1 MPQIQ
6 LFDVF
11 PYLHTAKH
19 VVGFGNKSKSYFPV
33 GGMDFFLR
41 KLTAELGMTR
51 DMALAFDARGSAQSK
66 TKIKSYKGN
75 RTRHADVVAQAE
87 YLYDKLSRCGVACYK
102 GEGEA
107 DDYIFNICNE
117 YVGEASEYTPIIINS
132 TDYDLCHNLDDRGA
146 VKFYSVNS
154 LANNVSVANYESV
167 LRCGRT
173 DERVIFNTISAA
185 KVFCGDSSDSIK
197 PFTAE
202 DGTKG
207 IVLYKDFIDSVIS
220 QVLNKPGY
228 VKRDPRLLQAYI
240 DARITSQ
247 SDKRELKARMDT
259 IYPKII
265 TRADGFPLS
274 NNKNVN
280 LQGIMDLCC
289 VIGCSDGIRN
299 LGKLGVRPRP
309 DGELQA
315 MKDELYELGKNFN
328 NGVYQAD
335 NNLNVKSLN
344 IFSEAI
350 NVGDF

>member
-51 DMALAFDARGSAQSK
+51 NMALTFDSRGSAQSK
-66 TKIKSYKGN
+66 TKIKGYKSN
-75 RTRHADVVAQAE
+75 RTRQADIVAQAE

-107 DDYIFNICNE
+107 DDYIFNICNQ
-117 YVGEASEYTPIIINS
+117 YVADASEYAPIIINS
-132 TDYDLCHNLDDRGA
+132 TDYDLCHNIDEKGA
-146 VKFYSVNS
+146 VRFYSVNS
-154 LANNVSVANYESV
+154 LANNVSIVNYESV
-167 LRCGRT
+167 LRCGKT
-173 DERVIFNTISAA
+173 DERVIFNTVSAS
-185 KVFCGDSSDSIK
+185 KVFCGDSSDNIK
-197 PFTAE
+197 TFTAE

-207 IVLYKDFIDSVIS
+207 ITLYREFIRDVIS
-220 QVLNKPGY
+220 QFLSKPGY
-228 VKRDPRLLQAYI
+228 VKRDPRLLQAFI
-240 DARITSQ
+240 ETRITSE
-247 SDKRELKARMDT
+247 SDKRKLKARIDT
-259 IYPKII
+259 IYPKVIK
-265 TRADGFPLS
+265 RPNGFELS
-274 NNKNVN
+274 NNKNVD

-289 VIGCSDGIRN
+289 VVGCKDGIRN
-299 LGKLGVRPRP
+299 LRKLGVYPRP
-309 DGELQA
+309 DGQLQS